1 MFGELSTG
9 GATPVLEA
17 MMQFAAGRQRVLAHN
32 VANIST
38 PNFLA
43 LDVSVRGFQAQLRDA
58 VERRR
63 EAGGKGALDMKST
76 GEVEVAGGG
85 RGLRLTPGTP
95 SGGVLFHDRNNRS
108 LEKSMQDLVEN
119 ATAFRVATDL
129 LRSRYQLM
137 QAAISERA

>member
-1 MFGELSTG
+1 
-9 GATPVLEA
+9 
-17 MMQFAAGRQRVLAHN
+17 MQFAAGRQRVLAHN

-63 EAGGKGALDMKST
+63 EAGGKGALDMKSSS
-76 GEVEVAGGG
+76 EVEVAGS
-85 RGLRLTPGTP
+85 GLRLTPGTP

-108 LEKSMQDLVEN
+108 LERSMQDLVEN
-119 ATAFRVATDL
+119 ASAFRIATDL